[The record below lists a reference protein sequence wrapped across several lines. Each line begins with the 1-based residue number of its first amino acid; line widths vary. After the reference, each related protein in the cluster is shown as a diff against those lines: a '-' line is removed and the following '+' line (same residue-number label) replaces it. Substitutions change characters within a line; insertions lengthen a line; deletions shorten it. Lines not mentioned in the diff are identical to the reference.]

1 MTMSTTS
8 PDIDVRPNLGDPS
21 LDDESPRV
29 AHIVAKGS
37 VAEAYILG
45 TPLEALCGAVFVPS
59 RDPKKLPVCEA
70 CKDALRARG
79 HDPDAVS

>member
-1 MTMSTTS
+1 MTMSTSSDT
-8 PDIDVRPNLGDPS
+8 DIRPNLGDPA

-29 AHIVAKGS
+29 AHIVAKGG
-37 VAEAYILG
+37 VAEAYVLG

-70 CKDALRARG
+70 CKEALKARG
-79 HDPDAVS
+79 HDPDSVS